1 MNVQSPSAVTSHAKL
16 FLGHPVGLGYLAFAE
31 AWERFS
37 FSGMQALLVLYMGQR
52 LLLPGHVEHVAG
64 FSAFRGWIDG
74 AYGRHLSVGALASAI
89 FGLYSGGVYLTPVLG
104 GWLADR
110 VLGRTRTI
118 TLGALLL
125 MVGHFLMAFEAPFLI
140 ALACLAAGVGC
151 FKSNIATQVGELYAP
166 GDLRR
171 ADAFQ
176 LYMIGI
182 STAAMIAPLV
192 CGALG
197 QKVAWH
203 WGFGAAGVGM
213 LVGLAVYLRGRRW
226 YPDVLT
232 EPGRAP
238 RAKLLRSAG
247 PTVLVLLAL
256 LPALALS
263 SVGNEQMFNAYLV
276 WGEAHLDLRVLGQS
290 MPVTWLLSA
299 DALIATGAMAGTVLF
314 WRWWATRHREPD
326 EIVKLV
332 LGVAISATA
341 PLILALASLGEA
353 STGRRIGLSW
363 AILFHLINEIG
374 VANVFPVGLAL
385 FSRAAP
391 KAVGGVMIGVYY
403 LNLFASNMLVGWLGT
418 LYERMTP
425 AAFWLLHAA
434 LVAIGGGFL
443 LVAALI
449 FRRVLAPR
457 VDLELMLD
465 AASVV
470 ARELANEP
478 SRYRS

>member
-1 MNVQSPSAVTSHAKL
+1 MEVQTPPAVKSHAKM

-37 FSGMQALLVLYMGQR
+37 FSGMQALLVLYLGQR

-64 FSAFRGWIDG
+64 FTAFRSWIDG

-89 FGLYSGGVYLTPVLG
+89 FGLYTGGVYLTPVLG

-125 MVGHFLMAFEAPFLI
+125 MAGHFLMAFEAPFLI
-140 ALACLAAGVGC
+140 ALACLAVGVGC

-182 STAAMIAPLV
+182 STAAIIAPLV
-192 CGALG
+192 CGTLG
-197 QKVAWH
+197 QQVAWH

-213 LVGLAVYLRGRRW
+213 LVGLAVYLRGRKW
-226 YPDVLT
+226 YPQIRM
-232 EPGRAP
+232 EPGARRLP
-238 RAKLLRSAG
+238 RAKLVKGEGL
-247 PTVLVLLAL
+247 TILVLLTL
-256 LPALALS
+256 LPALALA

-276 WGEAHLDLRVLGQS
+276 WGEAHLDLRVLGQA
-290 MPVTWLLSA
+290 MPVTWLVSA
-299 DALIATGAMAGTVLF
+299 DALIATGAMGGTVLF
-314 WRWWATRHREPD
+314 WRWWTKRHREPD

-332 LGVAISATA
+332 IGVAISAAA
-341 PLILALASLGEA
+341 PLVLALAAFEEAATGLKISLG
-353 STGRRIGLSW
+353 W
-363 AILFHLINEIG
+363 ALLFHVINEIG

-385 FSRAAP
+385 FSRASP

-434 LVAIGGGFL
+434 LVAIGGAL
-443 LVAALI
+443 LLMAALV
-449 FRRVLAPR
+449 FRRFLAPK
-457 VDLELMLD
+457 VDPEL
-465 AASVV
+465 
-470 ARELANEP
+470 RGE
-478 SRYRS
+478 

>member
-1 MNVQSPSAVTSHAKL
+1 MKL

-37 FSGMQALLVLYMGQR
+37 FSGMQALLVLYMGQH
-52 LLLPGHVEHVAG
+52 LLLPGHIGHVAG
-64 FSAFRGWIDG
+64 FAAFRGWIDG

-110 VLGRTRTI
+110 VLGRTRTV

-125 MVGHFLMAFEAPFLI
+125 MAGHFLMAFEAPFLI

-182 STAAMIAPLV
+182 STAAMVAPLI
-192 CGALG
+192 CGTLG
-197 QKVAWH
+197 QQVAWH
-203 WGFGAAGVGM
+203 WGFGAAGLGM
-213 LVGLAVYLRGRRW
+213 LAGLAAYLGGRRW
-226 YPDVLT
+226 YPDASAGLGL
-232 EPGRAP
+232 GRAP
-238 RAKLLRSAG
+238 RAKLAVGEGL
-247 PTVLVLLAL
+247 TILVLLAL
-256 LPALALS
+256 LPPLALA

-276 WGEAHLDLRVLGQS
+276 WGDAHLDLHVLSRS

-299 DALIATGAMAGTVLF
+299 DALIATGAMGLTVLF
-314 WRWWATRHREPD
+314 WRWWARRHREPD

-341 PLILALASLGEA
+341 PLILALASAVEA
-353 STGRRIGLSW
+353 STGRRISLGW

-385 FSRAAP
+385 FSRASP

-418 LYERMTP
+418 LFESMPP

-434 LVAIGGGFL
+434 LVAIGGGLL
-443 LVAALI
+443 LVAALV
-449 FRRVLAPR
+449 FQRTLAPS
-457 VDLELMLD
+457 VDP
-465 AASVV
+465 
-470 ARELANEP
+470 ELALDGAGNRP
-478 SRYRS
+478 SRPAAA